1 MYKLKDIRQ
10 DLKDVSEVVKLTK
23 RLEKSKLP
31 MSPNMKLVQDIME
44 KQQQQLISI
53 ADALKPKLSS

>member
-1 MYKLKDIRQ
+1 MYKLKDIKQ
-10 DLKDVSEVVKLTK
+10 DLKDVSEVVRLTK

-53 ADALKPKLSS
+53 ADTVKPKLSS

>member
-1 MYKLKDIRQ
+1 MYKLKDIKQ

-31 MSPNMKLVQDIME
+31 MSPNMKLVQEIME

-53 ADALKPKLSS
+53 ADTVKPKLSS

>member
-1 MYKLKDIRQ
+1 MYKLKDIKQ

-31 MSPNMKLVQDIME
+31 MSPNMKLVQEIME

-53 ADALKPKLSS
+53 ADAVKPKLSS